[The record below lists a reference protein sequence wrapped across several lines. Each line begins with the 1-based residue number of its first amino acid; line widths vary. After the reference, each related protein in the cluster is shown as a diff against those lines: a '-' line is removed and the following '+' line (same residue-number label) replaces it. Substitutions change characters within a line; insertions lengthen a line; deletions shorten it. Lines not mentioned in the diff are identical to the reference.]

1 MESAAKPP
9 SPPRK
14 SASSPAKTSGKT
26 LTLAEAI
33 SQQKNKAP
41 NQIQIQS
48 LLTRTPMFR
57 NRRARCRPCSF
68 PRSPWLSRLP
78 PLAGLHLTDP
88 SRLSDMT
95 ERMKPKLKVSESGR
109 FEDQFYHAHDGSK
122 AMARLRKRAYQKNR
136 TVHMSGNDV
145 EQFSDAD
152 IITSGYLVKQGS
164 FWKSWRRRFFILR
177 RDRPVLCYY
186 TSAEE
191 LAKLGEITID
201 ENTRVQP
208 SPKDGFPFRFTIENE
223 GRKLTLFAEQG
234 EESMEAWMSCING
247 CITQRVRSTSR
258 ATMNGSFDRRTEG
271 GSFRTELQA
280 RISESTPMLDDLNVD
295 RASFSR
301 MESPHIASGMN
312 AMKRFST
319 DSTVIQQAANDSR
332 SVRENEEKQKQKM
345 QQSRQQQNS
354 RLDSA
359 ASARLDVAKTKPRLY
374 RSSSAGSILTQS
386 ASFTVAPRAYDDN
399 GLSTMHSPSHSA
411 SDIQVTQIPS
421 NSPRAP
427 SLSLPGFK
435 PRPSVELAVSI
446 GSKAVQDVPQMLVV
460 LFNIRQGQ
468 RPEEISRTE
477 IRSSLS
483 LRSCGGDFY
492 ARDFNALLSVPR
504 SARSMLQLEV
514 FSVVNPS
521 SESLEN
527 QKSLGFVRISALDV
541 LFSRESSMLLE
552 CHRTDA
558 SKQLYY
564 IILDRFLPPSHSINV
579 SHAYTYA
586 KHHFLVDTQA
596 MEKRK
601 SGDLMSSST
610 MSLRGGLSY
619 SEMLRGQMNSSTAS
633 HVLVS
638 EELSASYVSVSMT
651 VAYLKYLQRRNVNRI
666 EDARTVIND
675 MRLHIHANSG
685 PNSSNTRVQEVED
698 RKRDVE
704 LEMAHYMRLH
714 ASYQDNLKRLF
725 TQHESLLS
733 TVGAEKGMLEDMSEG
748 VRWLNSVV
756 SFQLVQSA
764 EANPH
769 MEMSKCV
776 SVTSTPTGDHVVVAF
791 AVPPKV
797 FAKLPD
803 VMQQGHAIKLH
814 GVMFTQG
821 INEMQSVANHYLNS
835 SLQDE
840 LNFESVQMLQRY
852 FRVYQTQVSASA
864 AGGDDKKREA
874 DLAELSELQAE
885 IEALTGRLNIRT
897 ENVQKKYVNILIAS
911 SDICRR
917 LGAGRTTC
925 CKSGKDRTAMSVT
938 LETSR
943 LLVEHFHVKQG
954 VHLCNAMRERGVR
967 RVNVLANTGK
977 TKFAF
982 NSFQLNSIS
991 GRSKTMARA
1000 SPSAATASASELTPL
1015 LPRDV
1020 RVTVA
1025 SSPSTSSP
1033 PFRLPRWFVFAMIL
1047 SVFCTL
1053 TWLALLVL
1061 GPQLDLHVDATAYLY
1076 AGVLNSLLGSFLSA
1090 SGYCCQKY
1098 AHIRVARNSSLGA
1111 TMQSAFLVGLFLLA
1125 VGTISAVINLG
1136 ILGQAVQ
1143 APFAA
1148 LTLIYS
1154 ALLGRFVLHESFSAY
1169 DLISSALITLGVGVD
1184 VYAAQLAN
1192 VAHRSYTLK
1201 SLGRLL
1207 MRDSVFP
1214 LGYTVMALTYAM
1226 LLLRR
1231 VHTDKLQ
1238 RHPIGLLAFSSCA
1251 GVMAGFTS
1259 LATKSVVEVTK
1270 SALNHQDWLVFL
1282 NPFFILM
1289 VLAIPCALVP
1299 QLFFLNKGLE
1309 FFGTLKFIPLYQAF
1323 IIIGNMGCGM
1333 IFYNEMAS
1341 YSYNAVM
1348 YFLGGIM
1355 ITICGVCVLLVKVD
1369 SESSSGDTRRS
1380 NAVKAVD
1387 RPMDELLDQKSKDKK
1402 RFETDFKFEQMKWAN
1417 DSDASKPNELRV
1429 CRDFVECQETIVELL
1444 VSARKSIYYS
1454 TFLCDF
1460 TQVLHTNTN
1469 EEHMDNT
1476 FVSLVRDAVE
1486 RGVDVHILYN
1496 PVRDYGTNSIADLR
1510 RILPP
1515 QVHFAC
1521 SVSDLGPSWFTRYL
1535 SNNSRYAFH
1544 HQKYLCIDEETIM
1557 VTGCDVNTEREG
1569 WLRKNRLG
1577 YYWHE
1582 LSVVCRCTSDMVSWI
1597 KANHQPAVNK
1607 RHYDQFLESP
1617 PFPLVSGG
1625 WREENCMVNM
1635 IMNAKHSVQLES
1647 QIMISGGSLQH
1658 NRICPA
1664 IVARISQARRN
1675 REPFHAL
1682 ILTNAAQKDE
1692 PSYLART
1699 YCMLSIQ
1706 WSLEQLEDCASA
1718 YGLTSEELW
1727 QHLQVGRLEHDGVLV
1742 KVHSNILI
1750 VDGKYALRSSSN
1762 LADRS
1767 LSARPNDTELGLL
1780 FSGPRVNELQQDL
1793 LNMYLGTTGETYT
1806 WDQVFECIRGTA
1818 TQEPTG
1824 VIKHLEKKSW
1834 SPVFTW
1840 FMMNVFIYLSEGATG
1855 GRVKVTY
1862 ETSVIGQDKHEFET

>member
-41 NQIQIQS
+41 NQIQIQ
-48 LLTRTPMFR
+48 TPP
-57 NRRARCRPCSF
+57 NADSDVPEP
-68 PRSPWLSRLP
+68 PRSLPAMLFPAQPVAEPPAAISRSKSDKPKSGLKEVVKDAAP
-78 PLAGLHLTDP
+78 TIPAVPGDDGLTKLHLTDP

-714 ASYQDNLKRLF
+714 ASYQDNLKRYEMMFASLEDGREQGITGCLKRSNMKKDKATAF
-725 TQHESLLS
+725 MATNLNCHLVRGRRVHLAGDTDRSEQARRGSLTSTSLDDGSGSDESDSETSPTSEFVYSVVTHGCASAHIMGFKEGGLRRLQQQLASQSPPDPRLRERIEMREDVVRSQVLAIAGASFLNAVGLAATRGGLHRQRLQLACSTGFLLSIESLLS

-982 NSFQLNSIS
+982 NSFQLKYIPDCY
-991 GRSKTMARA
+991 K
-1000 SPSAATASASELTPL
+1000 PPL
-1015 LPRDV
+1015 ACADSHV
-1020 RVTVA
+1020 
-1025 SSPSTSSP
+1025 SS
-1033 PFRLPRWFVFAMIL
+1033 
-1047 SVFCTL
+1047 
-1053 TWLALLVL
+1053 
-1061 GPQLDLHVDATAYLY
+1061 
-1076 AGVLNSLLGSFLSA
+1076 
-1090 SGYCCQKY
+1090 
-1098 AHIRVARNSSLGA
+1098 
-1111 TMQSAFLVGLFLLA
+1111 
-1125 VGTISAVINLG
+1125 
-1136 ILGQAVQ
+1136 
-1143 APFAA
+1143 
-1148 LTLIYS
+1148 
-1154 ALLGRFVLHESFSAY
+1154 
-1169 DLISSALITLGVGVD
+1169 
-1184 VYAAQLAN
+1184 
-1192 VAHRSYTLK
+1192 
-1201 SLGRLL
+1201 
-1207 MRDSVFP
+1207 
-1214 LGYTVMALTYAM
+1214 
-1226 LLLRR
+1226 
-1231 VHTDKLQ
+1231 
-1238 RHPIGLLAFSSCA
+1238 
-1251 GVMAGFTS
+1251 
-1259 LATKSVVEVTK
+1259 
-1270 SALNHQDWLVFL
+1270 
-1282 NPFFILM
+1282 
-1289 VLAIPCALVP
+1289 
-1299 QLFFLNKGLE
+1299 
-1309 FFGTLKFIPLYQAF
+1309 
-1323 IIIGNMGCGM
+1323 
-1333 IFYNEMAS
+1333 
-1341 YSYNAVM
+1341 
-1348 YFLGGIM
+1348 
-1355 ITICGVCVLLVKVD
+1355 
-1369 SESSSGDTRRS
+1369 
-1380 NAVKAVD
+1380 
-1387 RPMDELLDQKSKDKK
+1387 
-1402 RFETDFKFEQMKWAN
+1402 
-1417 DSDASKPNELRV
+1417 
-1429 CRDFVECQETIVELL
+1429 
-1444 VSARKSIYYS
+1444 
-1454 TFLCDF
+1454 
-1460 TQVLHTNTN
+1460 
-1469 EEHMDNT
+1469 
-1476 FVSLVRDAVE
+1476 
-1486 RGVDVHILYN
+1486 
-1496 PVRDYGTNSIADLR
+1496 
-1510 RILPP
+1510 
-1515 QVHFAC
+1515 
-1521 SVSDLGPSWFTRYL
+1521 
-1535 SNNSRYAFH
+1535 
-1544 HQKYLCIDEETIM
+1544 
-1557 VTGCDVNTEREG
+1557 
-1569 WLRKNRLG
+1569 
-1577 YYWHE
+1577 
-1582 LSVVCRCTSDMVSWI
+1582 
-1597 KANHQPAVNK
+1597 
-1607 RHYDQFLESP
+1607 
-1617 PFPLVSGG
+1617 
-1625 WREENCMVNM
+1625 
-1635 IMNAKHSVQLES
+1635 
-1647 QIMISGGSLQH
+1647 
-1658 NRICPA
+1658 
-1664 IVARISQARRN
+1664 
-1675 REPFHAL
+1675 
-1682 ILTNAAQKDE
+1682 
-1692 PSYLART
+1692 
-1699 YCMLSIQ
+1699 
-1706 WSLEQLEDCASA
+1706 
-1718 YGLTSEELW
+1718 
-1727 QHLQVGRLEHDGVLV
+1727 
-1742 KVHSNILI
+1742 
-1750 VDGKYALRSSSN
+1750 
-1762 LADRS
+1762 
-1767 LSARPNDTELGLL
+1767 
-1780 FSGPRVNELQQDL
+1780 
-1793 LNMYLGTTGETYT
+1793 
-1806 WDQVFECIRGTA
+1806 
-1818 TQEPTG
+1818 
-1824 VIKHLEKKSW
+1824 
-1834 SPVFTW
+1834 
-1840 FMMNVFIYLSEGATG
+1840 
-1855 GRVKVTY
+1855 
-1862 ETSVIGQDKHEFET
+1862 

>member
-1 MESAAKPP
+1 MENTANAP

-14 SASSPAKTSGKT
+14 SASSPAKTTGKT
-26 LTLAEAI
+26 LTLAAAI
-33 SQQKNKAP
+33 AQQKNKAP
-41 NQIQIQS
+41 NQSQIQ
-48 LLTRTPMFR
+48 TPPT
-57 NRRARCRPCSF
+57 ADADGSEP
-68 PRSPWLSRLP
+68 PRSLP
-78 PLAGLHLTDP
+78 SMLFPAQPAQSAVDPPAAIRRSKSEKPKRGVKEAAKDAAPTIPADDGLAKIHLTDP

-191 LAKLGEITID
+191 LAKLGEIAID

-208 SPKDGFPFRFTIENE
+208 TPKDGFPFRFTIENE

-234 EESMEAWMSCING
+234 EESMEAWISCING

-332 SVRENEEKQKQKM
+332 SVRENEEKQKQKTKK
-345 QQSRQQQNS
+345 SRQQQS
-354 RLDSA
+354 SHLAST
-359 ASARLDVAKTKPRLY
+359 ASARLDATKTKPRLY

-399 GLSTMHSPSHSA
+399 GLSTMHSPAHSE
-411 SDIQVTQIPS
+411 SEIQVTQIPS

-504 SARSMLQLEV
+504 SARSMLQVEV

-527 QKSLGFVRISALDV
+527 QKSLGFVRVSALDV

-601 SGDLMSSST
+601 SGDIMASST

-651 VAYLKYLQRRNVNRI
+651 VAYLKHLQRRNVQRI

-675 MRLHIHANSG
+675 MKLHIHANSG
-685 PNSSNTRVQEVED
+685 TNSSSTRVQEVEE

-714 ASYQDNLKRLF
+714 ASYQESLKRYETMFASLEDGREQGITGCLKRSNMKKDKATAF
-725 TQHESLLS
+725 MATNLNCHLVRGRRVHLAGDTDRSEQARRGSLTSTSMDDGSGTDESDSETSPTSEFVYSVVTHGCASAHIMGFKEGGLRRLQQQLASQSPPDSRLRERIEMREDVVRSQVLAIAGASFLNAVGLAATRGGQHRQRLQLACSTGYLLSIESLLS

-791 AVPPKV
+791 AVPPEV
-797 FAKLPD
+797 FAKLPN
-803 VMQQGHAIKLH
+803 VLQQGHAIKLH

-852 FRVYQTQVSASA
+852 FRVYQTQVTASA
-864 AGGDDKKREA
+864 AGDDKKREA

-885 IEALTGRLNIRT
+885 IESLTDRLNIRT

-982 NSFQLNSIS
+982 NSFQLKYIPDCY
-991 GRSKTMARA
+991 K
-1000 SPSAATASASELTPL
+1000 PPL
-1015 LPRDV
+1015 ACADSHV
-1020 RVTVA
+1020 
-1025 SSPSTSSP
+1025 SS
-1033 PFRLPRWFVFAMIL
+1033 
-1047 SVFCTL
+1047 
-1053 TWLALLVL
+1053 
-1061 GPQLDLHVDATAYLY
+1061 
-1076 AGVLNSLLGSFLSA
+1076 
-1090 SGYCCQKY
+1090 
-1098 AHIRVARNSSLGA
+1098 
-1111 TMQSAFLVGLFLLA
+1111 
-1125 VGTISAVINLG
+1125 
-1136 ILGQAVQ
+1136 
-1143 APFAA
+1143 
-1148 LTLIYS
+1148 
-1154 ALLGRFVLHESFSAY
+1154 
-1169 DLISSALITLGVGVD
+1169 
-1184 VYAAQLAN
+1184 
-1192 VAHRSYTLK
+1192 
-1201 SLGRLL
+1201 
-1207 MRDSVFP
+1207 
-1214 LGYTVMALTYAM
+1214 
-1226 LLLRR
+1226 
-1231 VHTDKLQ
+1231 
-1238 RHPIGLLAFSSCA
+1238 
-1251 GVMAGFTS
+1251 
-1259 LATKSVVEVTK
+1259 
-1270 SALNHQDWLVFL
+1270 
-1282 NPFFILM
+1282 
-1289 VLAIPCALVP
+1289 
-1299 QLFFLNKGLE
+1299 
-1309 FFGTLKFIPLYQAF
+1309 
-1323 IIIGNMGCGM
+1323 
-1333 IFYNEMAS
+1333 
-1341 YSYNAVM
+1341 
-1348 YFLGGIM
+1348 
-1355 ITICGVCVLLVKVD
+1355 
-1369 SESSSGDTRRS
+1369 
-1380 NAVKAVD
+1380 
-1387 RPMDELLDQKSKDKK
+1387 
-1402 RFETDFKFEQMKWAN
+1402 
-1417 DSDASKPNELRV
+1417 
-1429 CRDFVECQETIVELL
+1429 
-1444 VSARKSIYYS
+1444 
-1454 TFLCDF
+1454 
-1460 TQVLHTNTN
+1460 
-1469 EEHMDNT
+1469 
-1476 FVSLVRDAVE
+1476 
-1486 RGVDVHILYN
+1486 
-1496 PVRDYGTNSIADLR
+1496 
-1510 RILPP
+1510 
-1515 QVHFAC
+1515 
-1521 SVSDLGPSWFTRYL
+1521 
-1535 SNNSRYAFH
+1535 
-1544 HQKYLCIDEETIM
+1544 
-1557 VTGCDVNTEREG
+1557 
-1569 WLRKNRLG
+1569 
-1577 YYWHE
+1577 
-1582 LSVVCRCTSDMVSWI
+1582 
-1597 KANHQPAVNK
+1597 
-1607 RHYDQFLESP
+1607 
-1617 PFPLVSGG
+1617 
-1625 WREENCMVNM
+1625 
-1635 IMNAKHSVQLES
+1635 
-1647 QIMISGGSLQH
+1647 
-1658 NRICPA
+1658 
-1664 IVARISQARRN
+1664 
-1675 REPFHAL
+1675 
-1682 ILTNAAQKDE
+1682 
-1692 PSYLART
+1692 
-1699 YCMLSIQ
+1699 
-1706 WSLEQLEDCASA
+1706 
-1718 YGLTSEELW
+1718 
-1727 QHLQVGRLEHDGVLV
+1727 
-1742 KVHSNILI
+1742 
-1750 VDGKYALRSSSN
+1750 
-1762 LADRS
+1762 
-1767 LSARPNDTELGLL
+1767 
-1780 FSGPRVNELQQDL
+1780 
-1793 LNMYLGTTGETYT
+1793 
-1806 WDQVFECIRGTA
+1806 
-1818 TQEPTG
+1818 
-1824 VIKHLEKKSW
+1824 
-1834 SPVFTW
+1834 
-1840 FMMNVFIYLSEGATG
+1840 
-1855 GRVKVTY
+1855 
-1862 ETSVIGQDKHEFET
+1862 

>member
-1 MESAAKPP
+1 MESNANPP
-9 SPPRK
+9 PPPRK
-14 SASSPAKTSGKT
+14 SASSPTKTSGKT
-26 LTLAEAI
+26 LTLTAAI
-33 SQQKNKAP
+33 AQQKNKAP
-41 NQIQIQS
+41 NQIQI
-48 LLTRTPMFR
+48 RTPPT
-57 NRRARCRPCSF
+57 ADTIAPEL
-68 PRSPWLSRLP
+68 PRSLPAMLFPAQSVPDPPAAISRNKSEKPKRGLKEIVKDAAP
-78 PLAGLHLTDP
+78 TIPADDGLAKIHLTDR

-122 AMARLRKRAYQKNR
+122 AMARLRKRAYQKNK

-208 SPKDGFPFRFTIENE
+208 TPKDGFPFRFTIENE

-234 EESMEAWMSCING
+234 EESMEAWISCING
-247 CITQRVRSTSR
+247 CIAQRVRSTSR

-301 MESPHIASGMN
+301 MESPQLASGMN
-312 AMKRFST
+312 AMKRYST

-332 SVRENEEKQKQKM
+332 SVRENEKKIKT
-345 QQSRQQQNS
+345 SRQLQNLS
-354 RLDSA
+354 LAGA
-359 ASARLDVAKTKPRLY
+359 ASDVMKRKPRLY

-386 ASFTVAPRAYDDN
+386 ASVTVASRAYDDN
-399 GLSTMHSPSHSA
+399 GLSTMHSPAHSA
-411 SDIQVTQIPS
+411 REIQTTQASS

-435 PRPSVELAVSI
+435 PCPSVELAVSI

-527 QKSLGFVRISALDV
+527 QKSLGFVRVSALDV

-610 MSLRGGLSY
+610 MSLRMGLSY

-651 VAYLKYLQRRNVNRI
+651 VAHLKYLQRRNVTRI
-666 EDARTVIND
+666 DDARTVIND
-675 MRLHIHANSG
+675 MRLHILANSG
-685 PNSSNTRVQEVED
+685 AGSSSTRVLEVED

-714 ASYQDNLKRLF
+714 ASYQENLKRYEMMFVSLENGREQGITGCLKRSNMKKDKATSF
-725 TQHESLLS
+725 MATNLNCHLVRGRRVHLAGDADRSEQARRGSLTSTSMDDGSGSEDSDSETSPTSEFVYSVVTHGCASAHIMGFKEGGLRRLQQQLDSQSPPDPRLRERVEMREDVVRSQVLAISGASFLNAVGLAATRGGLHRQRLQLACSTGYLLSIESLLS

-791 AVPPKV
+791 AVPPEV
-797 FAKLPD
+797 FAKLPG
-803 VMQQGHAIKLH
+803 VLQQGHAIKLH

-840 LNFESVQMLQRY
+840 LNFESVLMLQRY
-852 FRVYQTQVSASA
+852 FRVYHTQVTAS
-864 AGGDDKKREA
+864 AGGDDKKRVA

-897 ENVQKKYVNILIAS
+897 ENVQKKFVNILIAS

-982 NSFQLNSIS
+982 NSFQLKYIPDCY
-991 GRSKTMARA
+991 K
-1000 SPSAATASASELTPL
+1000 PPL
-1015 LPRDV
+1015 ACADSHV
-1020 RVTVA
+1020 
-1025 SSPSTSSP
+1025 SS
-1033 PFRLPRWFVFAMIL
+1033 
-1047 SVFCTL
+1047 
-1053 TWLALLVL
+1053 
-1061 GPQLDLHVDATAYLY
+1061 
-1076 AGVLNSLLGSFLSA
+1076 
-1090 SGYCCQKY
+1090 
-1098 AHIRVARNSSLGA
+1098 
-1111 TMQSAFLVGLFLLA
+1111 
-1125 VGTISAVINLG
+1125 
-1136 ILGQAVQ
+1136 
-1143 APFAA
+1143 
-1148 LTLIYS
+1148 
-1154 ALLGRFVLHESFSAY
+1154 
-1169 DLISSALITLGVGVD
+1169 
-1184 VYAAQLAN
+1184 
-1192 VAHRSYTLK
+1192 
-1201 SLGRLL
+1201 
-1207 MRDSVFP
+1207 
-1214 LGYTVMALTYAM
+1214 
-1226 LLLRR
+1226 
-1231 VHTDKLQ
+1231 
-1238 RHPIGLLAFSSCA
+1238 
-1251 GVMAGFTS
+1251 
-1259 LATKSVVEVTK
+1259 
-1270 SALNHQDWLVFL
+1270 
-1282 NPFFILM
+1282 
-1289 VLAIPCALVP
+1289 
-1299 QLFFLNKGLE
+1299 
-1309 FFGTLKFIPLYQAF
+1309 
-1323 IIIGNMGCGM
+1323 
-1333 IFYNEMAS
+1333 
-1341 YSYNAVM
+1341 
-1348 YFLGGIM
+1348 
-1355 ITICGVCVLLVKVD
+1355 
-1369 SESSSGDTRRS
+1369 
-1380 NAVKAVD
+1380 
-1387 RPMDELLDQKSKDKK
+1387 
-1402 RFETDFKFEQMKWAN
+1402 
-1417 DSDASKPNELRV
+1417 
-1429 CRDFVECQETIVELL
+1429 
-1444 VSARKSIYYS
+1444 
-1454 TFLCDF
+1454 
-1460 TQVLHTNTN
+1460 
-1469 EEHMDNT
+1469 
-1476 FVSLVRDAVE
+1476 
-1486 RGVDVHILYN
+1486 
-1496 PVRDYGTNSIADLR
+1496 
-1510 RILPP
+1510 
-1515 QVHFAC
+1515 
-1521 SVSDLGPSWFTRYL
+1521 
-1535 SNNSRYAFH
+1535 
-1544 HQKYLCIDEETIM
+1544 
-1557 VTGCDVNTEREG
+1557 
-1569 WLRKNRLG
+1569 
-1577 YYWHE
+1577 
-1582 LSVVCRCTSDMVSWI
+1582 
-1597 KANHQPAVNK
+1597 
-1607 RHYDQFLESP
+1607 
-1617 PFPLVSGG
+1617 
-1625 WREENCMVNM
+1625 
-1635 IMNAKHSVQLES
+1635 
-1647 QIMISGGSLQH
+1647 
-1658 NRICPA
+1658 
-1664 IVARISQARRN
+1664 
-1675 REPFHAL
+1675 
-1682 ILTNAAQKDE
+1682 
-1692 PSYLART
+1692 
-1699 YCMLSIQ
+1699 
-1706 WSLEQLEDCASA
+1706 
-1718 YGLTSEELW
+1718 
-1727 QHLQVGRLEHDGVLV
+1727 
-1742 KVHSNILI
+1742 
-1750 VDGKYALRSSSN
+1750 
-1762 LADRS
+1762 
-1767 LSARPNDTELGLL
+1767 
-1780 FSGPRVNELQQDL
+1780 
-1793 LNMYLGTTGETYT
+1793 
-1806 WDQVFECIRGTA
+1806 
-1818 TQEPTG
+1818 
-1824 VIKHLEKKSW
+1824 
-1834 SPVFTW
+1834 
-1840 FMMNVFIYLSEGATG
+1840 
-1855 GRVKVTY
+1855 
-1862 ETSVIGQDKHEFET
+1862 